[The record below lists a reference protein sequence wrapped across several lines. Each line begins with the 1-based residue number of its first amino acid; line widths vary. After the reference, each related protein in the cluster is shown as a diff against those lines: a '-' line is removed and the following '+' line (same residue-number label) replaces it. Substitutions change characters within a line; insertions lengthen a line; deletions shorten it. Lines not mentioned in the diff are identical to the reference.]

1 MRNRHLIFIFSLA
14 VICFALWY
22 FRTIVVYIIIAG
34 ILSLIGQPIDRLYGK
49 LKLGKHTINP
59 SLSAGLAFLTLLMVF
74 FLLVL
79 FFVPLVMEEARL
91 ISSIDRETLFAAL
104 QEPIIALESFLRNHH
119 VAPIAIGVESG
130 SMQNALQE
138 KLMAVF
144 TVANVSLLLNKI
156 VSALGDFF
164 MAVFAIS
171 FFTFFFLRDEKLIME
186 TLLALV
192 PEKSSEKMKNIFD
205 DTERLLKRYF
215 IGILSEMALVITFI
229 AVGLWIAGVKHAL
242 LIALFAGL
250 VNIIPYVGPLLGI
263 FFALLIGITTGPEY
277 SGGILYLSGKIVL
290 VFLVVLTADAFFLQ
304 PMIYSGSV
312 KAHPLEIFLVI
323 LLGAALGG
331 IGGMLLAVPAYT
343 VLRVIAKEFFARFR
357 IVRRLTEGLEEVK
370 E

>member
-1 MRNRHLIFIFSLA
+1 MRNRHLIFILSLA

-59 SLSAGLAFLTLLMVF
+59 SLSAAFAFLTLLMVF

-104 QEPIIALESFLRNHH
+104 QEPIIALESFLRNLN
-119 VAPIAIGVESG
+119 IDFESG

-138 KLMAVF
+138 KLMSVF

-192 PEKSSEKMKNIFD
+192 PEKNSEKMKNIFD

-215 IGILSEMALVITFI
+215 IGILSEMALVITFLSI
-229 AVGLWIAGVKHAL
+229 GLWIAGVKHAL
-242 LIALFAGL
+242 LLALFAGL

-263 FFALLIGITTGPEY
+263 FFALLIGITTSPEAE
-277 SGGILYLSGKIVL
+277 ILYLSGKILL
-290 VFLVVLTADAFFLQ
+290 VFLAVLSADAFFLQ
-304 PMIYSGSV
+304 PLIYSGSV

-331 IGGMLLAVPAYT
+331 IGGMLLAVPSYT
-343 VLRVIAKEFFARFR
+343 VLRVIAKNFFAHLG
-357 IVRRLTEGLEEVK
+357 IVRRLTKGLEEEK